1 MNRSKGWGKG
11 LSHHLSSEVAVIPNT
26 TWLMTQEPP
35 PFLSNYMTEF
45 SSPGANFGYS
55 QLHRAE
61 GSNKL
66 EKGWCVCVFFHDMIK
81 VGDWERHMSLTD
93 GRKPSPRSGKPRYAF
108 WFSYLNCYVVGFS
121 STASEND
128 LTRISPNQRCYLL
141 QVKTRSRNKEHQFP
155 QQEWGC
161 GDN

>member
-1 MNRSKGWGKG
+1 MGKRIESPFILWSSCHPKHHVADDPRATSFPIQLHDWIQFTRSKLWI
-11 LSHHLSSEVAVIPNT
+11 H
-26 TWLMTQEPP
+26 
-35 PFLSNYMTEF
+35 
-45 SSPGANFGYS
+45 S